1 MYTPQLHCVGIS
13 REHKMCVIKEILEV
27 IFNFFFLTQEE
38 TCYRQLIYEPRLC
51 LFKKRFEKLMDSN
64 LRNQG
69 KSY

>member
-1 MYTPQLHCVGIS
+1 
-13 REHKMCVIKEILEV
+13 MCVIKEILEV